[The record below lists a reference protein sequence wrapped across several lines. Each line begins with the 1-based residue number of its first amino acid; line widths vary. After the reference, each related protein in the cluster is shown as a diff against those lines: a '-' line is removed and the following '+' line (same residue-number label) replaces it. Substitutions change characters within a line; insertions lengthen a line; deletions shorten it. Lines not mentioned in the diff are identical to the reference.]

1 VRVTGKEKDRETA
14 REKDSQKE
22 KETKEDR
29 VIGIGGK
36 KRGLMNSNEE
46 IVVLLICLFLSL
58 AVDSAD
64 LNML

>member
-22 KETKEDR
+22 IETKEDR
-29 VIGIGGK
+29 VIGIGGQ

-46 IVVLLICLFLSL
+46 IVVHLICLFLSL